1 MFGFL
6 KWTGIVVGG
15 LASLLTAFVIWS
27 DRDRSEI
34 AKHVFGDRAR
44 LVKPDFEGTPVDQ
57 KGRFVN
63 LEFPYLPKNID
74 LLKWIVKPNEF
85 ADEKKN
91 DHARIEIADPSEFLQ
106 SGRDG
111 ILWLGHAS
119 FYVRLAGRSILIDPV
134 FGKPPFISEYVSVAS
149 PLDELPP
156 VDVVL
161 ISHDHRDHMDEK
173 TIKAIAAK
181 FPDAVFLAGLG
192 SDELLGEWIGS
203 QKRAV
208 MAGWFEQF
216 AGDGGV
222 RFYFMPVRHW
232 SRRGLFDMNRRLWGG
247 FVIQHAD
254 TTIYFGGD
262 SGYGNH
268 YRELAEV
275 FPKIDYFL
283 IGIGAFEPRWI
294 MEPNHNSPSDAV
306 KAFTDSSA
314 ATVVPMHYGRF
325 DLSDEP
331 PSMPLKKFLEDAKNA
346 GITDKVRV
354 LPIYG
359 SVDL

>member
-1 MFGFL
+1 MFAFL
-6 KWTGIVVGG
+6 KWTGIVIGS
-15 LASLLTAFVIWS
+15 LAAILTVLVIWS
-27 DRDRSEI
+27 DRNHSEI
-34 AKHVFGDRAR
+34 TSRVFGDRSR

-63 LEFPYLPKNID
+63 LEFPFLPKTLD
-74 LLKWIVKPNEF
+74 MLKWIAKTNDL
-85 ADEKKN
+85 ADEKKT
-91 DHARIEIADPSEFLQ
+91 DLERIQVANPTEFLQ

-119 FYVRLAGRSILIDPV
+119 FYVRLDGRSILIDPV
-134 FGKPPFISEYVSVAS
+134 FGKPPFITEYVALES
-149 PLDELPP
+149 PLDDLPA

-161 ISHDHRDHMDEK
+161 LSHDHRDHMDEN

-192 SDELLGEWIGS
+192 SDELLGEWVGS
-203 QKRAV
+203 QKRTTT
-208 MAGWFEQF
+208 AGWFEQF
-216 AGDGGV
+216 DSAGDV
-222 RFYFMPVRHW
+222 RFYFLSVRHW
-232 SRRGLFDMNRRLWGG
+232 SRRGLFDTNRRLWGG

-283 IGIGAFEPRWI
+283 LGIGAFEPRFI
-294 MEPNHNSPSDAV
+294 MEPNHNSPIEAV
-306 KAFTDSSA
+306 KAFADSKA
-314 ATVVPMHYGRF
+314 ETIVPMHYGRF

-331 PSMPLKKFLEDAKNA
+331 PSMPLREFLEETKRT
-346 GITDKVRV
+346 GIEDKVRV

-359 SVDL
+359 SIDL